1 MEREPA
7 SLTGRLRLD
16 VQPEALLQIYV
27 DGYYV
32 GTADEVNRE
41 LELAARPHSIEISA
55 PGHETLKFEVN
66 IDAGRTITYR
76 GALKP
81 ADVKPDSTVQ
91 PDAPDVTAQPTAR
104 STFYFIPGCYIGNV
118 PPQDVTLPATC
129 DLSRL
134 IVRTP

>member
-16 VQPEALLQIYV
+16 VQPDALLQIYL

-32 GTADEVNRE
+32 GTADDVNRE

-104 STFYFIPGCYIGNV
+104 STFYFIPGCYLGNV